1 MARFPDPEPEPAEPE
16 ALAGALGLVAV
27 TWGILGGA
35 PLLFASLG
43 RPAGHLLAFG
53 LCTGVALWGHRPGPG
68 TRRAVAITGVAIT
81 GAAITRAAI
90 TGAAGLAAG
99 WALLPGFS
107 AWILWAG
114 NALGIPGP
122 VPAGGGQNW
131 PFLLATAVLAP
142 TFEEIVYRERLLPAL
157 ATRIGIAPALLLSSA
172 AFALPHSTPWATLGS
187 FSAGLV
193 LGSAML
199 VGRSLALCIGM
210 HSGFNLRLAGFSME
224 SL

>member
-1 MARFPDPEPEPAEPE
+1 MARFPDPEPPEPE

-68 TRRAVAITGVAIT
+68 TRRAVAITG
-81 GAAITRAAI
+81 AAI

-114 NALGIPGP
+114 SALGIAGP
-122 VPAGGGQNW
+122 VPAGGGQSW

-172 AFALPHSTPWATLGS
+172 AFALPHQTPWATLGS

>member
-1 MARFPDPEPEPAEPE
+1 MARFPDPEPPEPE

-68 TRRAVAITGVAIT
+68 TRRAVAITG
-81 GAAITRAAI
+81 AAI

-122 VPAGGGQNW
+122 VPAGGGQSW

>member
-1 MARFPDPEPEPAEPE
+1 MARFPDPEPPEPE

-53 LCTGVALWGHRPGPG
+53 LCTGVALWGHRRGPG
-68 TRRAVAITGVAIT
+68 TRRA
-81 GAAITRAAI
+81 AAITRAAI

-99 WALLPGFS
+99 WALLPLFS
-107 AWILWAG
+107 AWVLWAG

-210 HSGFNLRLAGFSME
+210 HAGFNLRLAGFSME

>member
-1 MARFPDPEPEPAEPE
+1 MARFPDPEPPEPE

-68 TRRAVAITGVAIT
+68 TRRAVAITG
-81 GAAITRAAI
+81 AAI

-114 NALGIPGP
+114 NALGIAGP

-172 AFALPHSTPWATLGS
+172 AFALPHPTPWATLGS

-199 VGRSLALCIGM
+199 AGRSLALCIGM

>member
-1 MARFPDPEPEPAEPE
+1 MARFPDPEPPEPE

-68 TRRAVAITGVAIT
+68 TRRAVAITG
-81 GAAITRAAI
+81 
-90 TGAAGLAAG
+90 AAGLAAG

-122 VPAGGGQNW
+122 VPVGGGQSW

-142 TFEEIVYRERLLPAL
+142 TFEEIVYRARLLPAL
-157 ATRIGIAPALLLSSA
+157 TTRIGIAPALILSSA
-172 AFALPHSTPWATLGS
+172 AFALPHPTPWATLGS

-193 LGSAML
+193 LGSTML
-199 VGRSLALCIGM
+199 VGRSLALCVGM
-210 HSGFNLRLAGFSME
+210 HAVFNLRLAGFSME

>member
-1 MARFPDPEPEPAEPE
+1 MARFPDPEPEPEPAEPE

-68 TRRAVAITGVAIT
+68 TRRAVAITG
-81 GAAITRAAI
+81 AAI

-122 VPAGGGQNW
+122 VPAGGGQSW

-172 AFALPHSTPWATLGS
+172 AFALPHPTPWATLGS

>member
-1 MARFPDPEPEPAEPE
+1 MARFPDPEPPEPE

-68 TRRAVAITGVAIT
+68 TRRAAAIT
-81 GAAITRAAI
+81 GAAITGAAI

-210 HSGFNLRLAGFSME
+210 HAGFNLRLAGFSME